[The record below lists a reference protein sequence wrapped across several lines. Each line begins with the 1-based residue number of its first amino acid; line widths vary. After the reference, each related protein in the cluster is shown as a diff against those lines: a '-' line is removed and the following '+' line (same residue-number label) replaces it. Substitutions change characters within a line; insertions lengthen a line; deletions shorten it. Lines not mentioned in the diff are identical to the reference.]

1 MDFLTEVDDDDDFL
15 SPKQGKIQKSQQS
28 SRGGLLSLF
37 SSTSN
42 TSPSITKTD
51 SKNDFTYQA
60 PKKNQG
66 PSSGLSHH
74 SYYKEVKIHKAS

>member
-15 SPKQGKIQKSQQS
+15 SPKQGKIQKSKQS

-37 SSTSN
+37 SSTNN
-42 TSPSITKTD
+42 TSPSVSNTD
-51 SKNDFTYQA
+51 SKNDFSYQA

-66 PSSGLSHH
+66 PSSGLIGHF
-74 SYYKEVKIHKAS
+74 SYTEFKNS